1 MKYKVRE
8 AKHSDIAKLT
18 ELRVKQLEERVTDL
32 KPEVA
37 LSTMRHLT
45 DELGSRV
52 RAWVA
57 ELDGEV
63 IGCAF
68 VDVNHG
74 MPRPSNPSGVY
85 GELLGAY
92 ILPEQLKIR
101 RQSRHRAGVV
111 FDRSHLLQSSV
122 DNHLPRLFKLTSL
135 PGRFL

>member
-18 ELRVKQLEERVTDL
+18 GLRVKQLEERVTDL

-52 RAWVA
+52 RVWVA

-68 VDVNHG
+68 VHVNRSHCRLRTVVDLRGREFGYIKVDVD
-74 MPRPSNPSGVY
+74 
-85 GELLGAY
+85 
-92 ILPEQLKIR
+92 EQQENFFR
-101 RQSRHRAGVV
+101 RIGFSRHGRE
-111 FDRSHLLQSSV
+111 L
-122 DNHLPRLFKLTSL
+122 RL
-135 PGRFL
+135 RYNR